1 MKELTINRHGRLVFP
16 SNAWPRLDF
25 SAFDTVDELGAA
37 ISRDFEAKAPTATQ
51 IVGRL
56 ESGEYTSRY
65 QLLRDLGQHA
75 FWVNRFA
82 ITMYDKRPTRW
93 RDVPRAREDV
103 FLPLLTPWPG
113 FDRSAAAIQRGYRD
127 LPPGRGAETEQ
138 KIFEIIFAV
147 FTHLRHDAATLPAI
161 KPTVAEF
168 LARPQNLTFVVSGYE
183 PDWPLYS
190 RDEIL
195 DATAAVPE
203 LEALLRWAMVL
214 HNQYPWAGSG
224 TRLVA
229 ADQIGPD
236 DFVVLFHPHDEE
248 CRDFIRR
255 ARAGRPARPAPRPAP
270 APAQPA
276 AGYPPVRV
284 RERFS
289 VMPRLE
295 SLAGVTGEY
304 VCSNEDIIRN
314 TAWNWSPM
322 TAAEITA
329 KTGIEQRTYTSR
341 ALEELAAEAALAAL
355 RAAGRGAQ
363 EIGAVLCCTCTSE
376 QLIPSIATR
385 LTAELGMFQ
394 THVSA
399 DLVAACAGLP
409 YGLLEAI
416 RVLQEVERPVLLVL
430 AEKFSDKLGNVRTS
444 RMLFGDGAAALVMG
458 PATPGAGPD
467 IEVVQTYA
475 GGPACEVN
483 AVRWPNPEFADYL
496 TVSGP
501 GVQAFVRRYLAQM
514 VAELRHL
521 PGPPGS
527 GRPLLDAID
536 LVVPHQ
542 ANKVMVAGAAHDAS
556 IAADRLY
563 FNLDRVGNTS
573 AASIPLAI
581 RDAVADGVIARPTRV
596 FTPAF
601 GAGATAGYAVM
612 LIDPAIVSTGP
623 PGGPFRL
630 SAGQHAQACVEP
642 DGLAVQVAIPDNLQ
656 HQRGE
661 LRCLAEPARPGHR
674 LGQRVLGSRGHQ
686 AQHGGIE
693 QAGGDRHHP
702 DAVRREIPR
711 GSEGK
716 ADHTRLRRRV
726 GRLPDLALER
736 GDRRRVDDD
745 PTLAG
750 AGRLVPGHRHRGQ
763 PQHVE
768 RAHQVDVDHPV
779 EQAEVMRPGIPVDD
793 PGAPADAGAVHHDPQ
808 WPQRSRLLHGRP
820 HVGIVCHV
828 CGHESADA
836 GLREFLARRPV
847 GVHQHQL
854 GPGRAQPLGGRPA
867 QPRRGPGNQGHRTI
881 DMHGSGRRHSR
892 TYVPGAGS
900 SGGYSRLPR
909 LPGAFFSSPE
919 RGSCHSAQRG
929 HHDPLCMAVVSS
941 QRSGSA
947 PAGGPSQ

>member
-1 MKELTINRHGRLVFP
+1 MKEFTINRHGRLVFP
-16 SNAWPRLDF
+16 SNAWPRLAF
-25 SAFDTVDELGAA
+25 SAFDTVDQLGAA
-37 ISRDFEAKAPTATQ
+37 ISRDFEAKAPAATQ

-56 ESGEYTSRY
+56 QSGGYASRY
-65 QLLRDLGQHA
+65 QLLRDLGLHA

-113 FDRSAAAIQRGYRD
+113 FERSAVAIERGYRD
-127 LPPGRGAETEQ
+127 LPPGRDAETER

-147 FTHLRHDAATLPAI
+147 FTHLRHDATALPAI

-168 LARPQNLTFVVSGYE
+168 LACPQNLTFVVSAYE
-183 PDWPLYS
+183 PDWPQYS

-195 DATAAVPE
+195 DAAAADPE

-236 DFVVLFHPHDEE
+236 DFVVLFYPHDEE
-248 CRDFIRR
+248 CLDFIRR
-255 ARAGRPARPAPRPAP
+255 ARAGRPPRPAPRPAP
-270 APAQPA
+270 ALARPATA
-276 AGYPPVRV
+276 YPPVRV
-284 RERFS
+284 RDHFS

-304 VCSNEDIIRN
+304 VCTNEDIIRN

-322 TAAEITA
+322 TADEITG
-329 KTGIEQRTYTSR
+329 KTGIEQRTYTGR
-341 ALEELAAEAALAAL
+341 TLEELAAEAARAAL
-355 RAAGRGAQ
+355 GAAGRGPQ

-376 QLIPSIATR
+376 QLIPSIAAR

-394 THVSA
+394 THLSA
-399 DLVAACAGLP
+399 DLIAACAGLP

-430 AEKFSDKLGNVRTS
+430 AEKFSDKLGNIRTS

-458 PATPGAGPD
+458 PAPPGADPD
-467 IEVVQTYA
+467 VEVVQTYA
-475 GGPACEVN
+475 GGPAGEVN
-483 AVRWPNPEFADYL
+483 AVLWPNPEFDGNL

-501 GVQAFVRRYLAQM
+501 GVQAFVWRYLAQM
-514 VAELRHL
+514 VGELRQL
-521 PGPPGS
+521 PGPDGS
-527 GRPLLDAID
+527 AGPLLDAID

-542 ANKVMVAGAAHDAS
+542 ANKVMVVRAARDAS
-556 IAADRLY
+556 IDADRLY
-563 FNLDRVGNTS
+563 FNLGRVGNTS

-581 RDAVADGVIARPTRV
+581 WDAVADGVIAKPARV

-612 LIDPAIVSTGP
+612 RIDPAIVS
-623 PGGPFRL
+623 PGGPTRL
-630 SAGQHAQACVEP
+630 SAGQHAQAGVEP
-642 DGLAVQVAIPDNLQ
+642 DRLAVQVAVPDNLQ
-656 HQRGE
+656 HQRGK
-661 LRCLAEPARPGHR
+661 LRCLTEPPRRCHR
-674 LGQRVLGSRGHQ
+674 LGQRVLGSRWDQ
-686 AQHGGIE
+686 AQHRGIE

-711 GSEGK
+711 GRKGK
-716 ADHTRLRRRV
+716 ADHASLRGRI

-745 PTLAG
+745 PALAG
-750 AGRLVPGHRHRGQ
+750 ASRLVRGHRYRGQ

-768 RAHQVDVDHPV
+768 RARQVYLDHFP
-779 EQAEVMRPGIPVDD
+779 EQAEVVRLGIAVDD
-793 PGAPADAGAVHHDPQ
+793 PGAPADAGAVHDDPQ
-808 WPQRSRLLHGRP
+808 RPERCRLAHCRAHLGLASHVAGR
-820 HVGIVCHV
+820 
-828 CGHESADA
+828 E
-836 GLREFLARRPV
+836 
-847 GVHQHQL
+847 
-854 GPGRAQPLGGRPA
+854 RAEA
-867 QPRRGPGNQGHRTI
+867 
-881 DMHGSGRRHSR
+881 GRR
-892 TYVPGAGS
+892 
-900 SGGYSRLPR
+900 
-909 LPGAFFSSPE
+909 E
-919 RGSCHSAQRG
+919 
-929 HHDPLCMAVVSS
+929 
-941 QRSGSA
+941 
-947 PAGGPSQ
+947 

>member
-514 VAELRHL
+514 VAELRQL

-542 ANKVMVAGAAHDAS
+542 ANKVMIAGAAHDAS

-612 LIDPAIVSTGP
+612 LIDPAIVSTGS

-674 LGQRVLGSRGHQ
+674 LGQRILGSRGHQ

>member
-1 MKELTINRHGRLVFP
+1 MKEFTINRHGRLVFP

-56 ESGEYTSRY
+56 ESGEYASRY
-65 QLLRDLGQHA
+65 QLLRDLGLHA

-93 RDVPRAREDV
+93 RDVPRARDDV

-113 FDRSAAAIQRGYRD
+113 FERSAAAIQRGYRD

-147 FTHLRHDAATLPAI
+147 FTHLRHDAAALPAI

-168 LARPQNLTFVVSGYE
+168 LACPQNLTFVVSGYE

-255 ARAGRPARPAPRPAP
+255 ARAGCPARPAPRPAP
-270 APAQPA
+270 ALAQPA

-341 ALEELAAEAALAAL
+341 ALEELAAEAARAAL
-355 RAAGRGAQ
+355 RAAGRGPQ

-416 RVLQEVERPVLLVL
+416 HVLQEVERPVLLVL

-444 RMLFGDGAAALVMG
+444 RMLFGDGAAALVIG

-475 GGPACEVN
+475 GGSACEVN

-514 VAELRHL
+514 VAELRQL

-527 GRPLLDAID
+527 ARPLLDAID

-542 ANKVMVAGAAHDAS
+542 ANKVMVTGAAHDAS

-612 LIDPAIVSTGP
+612 LIDPAIVSTGST
-623 PGGPFRL
+623 GGPFRL

-656 HQRGE
+656 HQRCE
-661 LRCLAEPARPGHR
+661 LRRLAEPARPGHP

-686 AQHGGIE
+686 AQHRGIE

-702 DAVRREIPR
+702 DAVRREIPC

-716 ADHTRLRRRV
+716 ANHTRLRGRI

-779 EQAEVMRPGIPVDD
+779 EQAEVVRLGVPVDD

-808 WPQRSRLLHGRP
+808 WPQRNRLLHGRA
-820 HVGIVCHV
+820 HVGILCHV

-836 GLREFLARRPV
+836 GPREFLARRPV
-847 GVHQHQL
+847 GVHQHQR
-854 GPGRAQPLGGRPA
+854 GPGRVQPLGGRPA

-929 HHDPLCMAVVSS
+929 HHDPLCMAAVSS

>member
-514 VAELRHL
+514 VAELRQL

-612 LIDPAIVSTGP
+612 MIDPAIVSTGS